1 MSPPPSPAA
10 RGYSYCCNTYGATIL
25 EVLNLAKSLRANK
38 ASVARVQAAAIRS
51 QQTPQHLR
59 ETSRIPCLM
68 LEDRA
73 CSEYTHRPVSCRYL
87 LSTSL
92 PACIRIL
99 QDNQAEEFP
108 FADNVVRPSARQSS
122 S

>member
-1 MSPPPSPAA
+1 M
-10 RGYSYCCNTYGATIL
+10 
-25 EVLNLAKSLRANK
+25 AKSLRANK
-38 ASVARVQAAAIRS
+38 ARVARVQAAAIRS

-108 FADNVVRPSARQSS
+108 FALNVVRPSVRQSS